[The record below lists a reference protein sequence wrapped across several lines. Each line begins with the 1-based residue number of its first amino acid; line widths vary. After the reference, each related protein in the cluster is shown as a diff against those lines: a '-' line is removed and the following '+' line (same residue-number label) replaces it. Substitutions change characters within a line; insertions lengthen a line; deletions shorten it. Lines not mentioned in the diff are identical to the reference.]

1 MSKISAF
8 VGHSFIEDDKE
19 VVGKFLQ
26 HFNRLKGLGIGFTW
40 DHAEDAEPK
49 ILSQKVREKMTGKN
63 LFIGICTKR
72 EQSVVP
78 NNLKRSLI
86 GTDTFKVKT
95 KDLLWK
101 TSDWILQEIGFALAK
116 DMNIM
121 LLLEEGLRKPGGLQ
135 GDLEYIPFNRQT
147 PSSSFDKI
155 LEMLGSMTPKA
166 EAAIVDPAAS
176 EEPAPQPSEEQQ
188 VEPSLAKQEPAESWG
203 RAEYHRALFWAI
215 LDNDADRE
223 KRIFEGYL
231 MTPSGKDENE
241 SIAWRAQWL
250 LLRHNLKK
258 ENVLE
263 ELRTLQ
269 KQHSAHSGVAKS
281 LSNRLRQLRRS
292 RPSS

>member
-49 ILSQKVREKMTGKN
+49 ILSQKVREKMTGKT

-86 GTDTFKVKT
+86 GTDTFKVKA

-101 TSDWILQEIGFALAK
+101 TSDWVSQEIGFAIAK

-135 GDLEYIPFNRQT
+135 GDLEYIPFSRHT
-147 PSSSFDKI
+147 SSSSFHKI

-166 EAAIVDPAAS
+166 EAAIVDPATS
-176 EEPAPQPSEEQQ
+176 EEPAPQSFRGTT
-188 VEPSLAKQEPAESWG
+188 G
-203 RAEYHRALFWAI
+203 RA
-215 LDNDADRE
+215 
-223 KRIFEGYL
+223 K
-231 MTPSGKDENE
+231 PC
-241 SIAWRAQWL
+241 
-250 LLRHNLKK
+250 
-258 ENVLE
+258 
-263 ELRTLQ
+263 
-269 KQHSAHSGVAKS
+269 
-281 LSNRLRQLRRS
+281 
-292 RPSS
+292 